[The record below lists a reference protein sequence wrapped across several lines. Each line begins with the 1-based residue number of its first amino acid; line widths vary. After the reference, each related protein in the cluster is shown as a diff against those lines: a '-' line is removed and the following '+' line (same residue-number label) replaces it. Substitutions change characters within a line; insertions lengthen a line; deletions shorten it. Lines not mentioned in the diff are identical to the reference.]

1 MKTALITGSQK
12 GIGFE
17 TARQLGKRGFH
28 VILSGRNKEKLEKS
42 LKTLMEEGID
52 ASMLVMDVS
61 DDYSVTVAAE
71 ALARQISKLDV
82 LINNAAILLRE
93 DEKVLQQGNEVL
105 LQTVNTNSYGP
116 LRVSR
121 ALVPLMRDSSRIIN
135 ITSEGGSM
143 SLPVG
148 GWSPAYCVSKT
159 MLNAITRN
167 MALELSGKGIAVN
180 AACPGWVRTDMG
192 GASAPRTVEKGAE
205 TPVWLASE
213 ASQTLTGRIFMDK
226 KEISW

>member
-1 MKTALITGSQK
+1 M
-12 GIGFE
+12 
-17 TARQLGKRGFH
+17 
-28 VILSGRNKEKLEKS
+28 ILSGRNKEKLEKS

>member
-17 TARQLGKRGFH
+17 TARQLGRKGFH
-28 VILSGRNKEKLEKS
+28 VIISGRNKEKLEKS
-42 LKTLMEEGID
+42 LKTLMEEGIE
-52 ASMLVMDVS
+52 ASMLEMDVS
-61 DDYSVTVAAE
+61 DDYSVTTAAE
-71 ALARQISKLDV
+71 ALAKQISKLDV
-82 LINNAAILLRE
+82 LINNAAILMRE
-93 DEKVLQQGNEVL
+93 DEKVMQQGNEVL

-121 ALVPLMRDSSRIIN
+121 AFVPLMQDSSRIIN

-167 MALELSGKGIAVN
+167 MALELSGSGIAVN

-205 TPVWLASE
+205 TPVWLSSE
-213 ASQTLTGRIFMDK
+213 APQSLTGRIFMDK

>member
-17 TARQLGKRGFH
+17 TARQLGRKGFH
-28 VILSGRNKEKLEKS
+28 VILSGRNKEKLEQS
-42 LKTLMEEGID
+42 LKTLMEEGIE

-61 DDYSVTVAAE
+61 DDYSVTAAAE
-71 ALARQISKLDV
+71 ALAKQISKLDV
-82 LINNAAILLRE
+82 LINNAAILMRE

-105 LQTVNTNSYGP
+105 LQTVNTNSFGP
-116 LRVSR
+116 VRVSR
-121 ALVPLMRDSSRIIN
+121 AFLSLMSDSSRIIN

-167 MALELSGKGIAVN
+167 MALELQGKGIAVN
-180 AACPGWVRTDMG
+180 AVCPGWVRTDMG
-192 GASAPRTVEKGAE
+192 GPSAPRSIEKGAE

-213 ASQTLTGRIFMDK
+213 APHTLTGMIFMDK

>member
-1 MKTALITGSQK
+1 M
-12 GIGFE
+12 
-17 TARQLGKRGFH
+17 
-28 VILSGRNKEKLEKS
+28 ILSGRNKEKLEKS
-42 LKTLMEEGID
+42 LKTLMEEGIE

-71 ALARQISKLDV
+71 ALTRQISKLDV

-93 DEKVLQQGNEVL
+93 DEKVMQQGNEVL